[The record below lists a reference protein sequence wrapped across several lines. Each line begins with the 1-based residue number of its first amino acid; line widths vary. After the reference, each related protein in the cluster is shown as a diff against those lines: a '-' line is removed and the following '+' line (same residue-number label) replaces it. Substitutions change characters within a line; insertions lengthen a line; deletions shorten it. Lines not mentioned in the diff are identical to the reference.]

1 MTGGNAI
8 RGTRVGAGPVVNE
21 SERGQSAPRQRV
33 DYWCAN
39 GHHIRPWF
47 ALDAEIPAEW
57 DCPRC
62 GFPAGRDPENPP
74 APPRNEPYKTHL
86 AYVQERRTDE
96 EGMALVEEALRKL
109 RDGAVTELRWCRGGL
124 PGWSSS
130 MSSSAASM
138 VRSTEGFDV
147 GVGDVA
153 GYPPQQLLFSLF
165 DGGER
170 GVPGRCEADQGRA
183 AVRRVGE
190 ELHQFLLPGLV
201 DRSLHELPAQAERA
215 GDLRHRCGSSGSVEV
230 LQQGAHCHGNPLL
243 GGVLLDRADCAPVE
257 RADDGVHLGQAG
269 AQLFRRQRFASH
281 VVIMTP

>member
-109 RDGAVTELRWCRGGL
+109 RERRG
-124 PGWSSS
+124 
-130 MSSSAASM
+130 
-138 VRSTEGFDV
+138 
-147 GVGDVA
+147 
-153 GYPPQQLLFSLF
+153 Y
-165 DGGER
+165 
-170 GVPGRCEADQGRA
+170 
-183 AVRRVGE
+183 
-190 ELHQFLLPGLV
+190 
-201 DRSLHELPAQAERA
+201 
-215 GDLRHRCGSSGSVEV
+215 
-230 LQQGAHCHGNPLL
+230 
-243 GGVLLDRADCAPVE
+243 
-257 RADDGVHLGQAG
+257 
-269 AQLFRRQRFASH
+269 
-281 VVIMTP
+281 